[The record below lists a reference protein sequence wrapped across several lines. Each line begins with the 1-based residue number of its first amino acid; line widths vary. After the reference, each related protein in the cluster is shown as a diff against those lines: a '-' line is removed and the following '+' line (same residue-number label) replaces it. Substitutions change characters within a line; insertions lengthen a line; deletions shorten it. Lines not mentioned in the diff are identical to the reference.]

1 MKKGLFVPT
10 VLYLPEI
17 SFFCFI
23 DSIRVLFYFYLH
35 ISKRI
40 LFIQL
45 SLTLYSQYTIL
56 ITPGTFL
63 CLFLRHTSASD
74 WQRQHPGRL
83 LLKNPLSVNV
93 TTNIC
98 WRLIRFRKYN
108 VRICILYFSYCDKTK
123 RFSNIFLNLNNLLK
137 LKNKL

>member
-1 MKKGLFVPT
+1 MWIWKFYNVMKKGLFVPR

-17 SFFCFI
+17 YFFCFI
-23 DSIRVLFYFYLH
+23 DSIRVLFYSYLH

-63 CLFLRHTSASD
+63 CLLLRHTSASD
-74 WQRQHPGRL
+74 WQREHPGRL

-93 TTNIC
+93 TTII
-98 WRLIRFRKYN
+98 WLLIRFRKYN
-108 VRICILYFSYCDKTK
+108 VRICILYFSYCDKTI
-123 RFSNIFLNLNNLLK
+123 RIANIIVEPY
-137 LKNKL
+137 